1 VTTRVGFSTLMMA
14 VLFLVAVASMPS
26 AKAAEA
32 GCEPGKIATKYPSLA
47 GKTLKVGISAGDKPF
62 SLRTPDDVSQFTG
75 FDVEY
80 AKQAFACIGAPIEF
94 SVASWPGL
102 MPSLVAGQIDVMW
115 DELFY
120 TPERAQAIDFVL
132 YSTAGDAIVVHKGN
146 PKNVHVLSD
155 LCGLRAVSQ
164 LGGTENGTLT
174 TTSQQCTDAH
184 KAPIA
189 ITVAQDRP
197 SGLRE
202 LDNDRVDAYLGIGT
216 VSAYDP
222 AVYEIAYSYSSGVKV
237 GVGVR
242 KGDTDMAKAL
252 YDTIKIMQADGSDKK
267 LYETF
272 GLAPALAMPTEI
284 LVK

>member
-1 VTTRVGFSTLMMA
+1 MLRSGILVFVIAAFCVGI
-14 VLFLVAVASMPS
+14 ASP
-26 AKAAEA
+26 AARAAEA
-32 GCEPGKIATKYPSLA
+32 GCEPGKIASKYPSLA
-47 GKTLKVGISAGDKPF
+47 GKTIKIGISTGDKPF
-62 SLRTPDDVSQFTG
+62 TLRDPADPNKFTG

-120 TPERAQAIDFVL
+120 TPERAQAVDFVL
-132 YSTAGDAIVVHKGN
+132 YSSAGDAIVVHKGN
-146 PKNVHVLSD
+146 PKNIRALAD

-174 TTSQQCTDAH
+174 KTSQECVDA
-184 KAPIA
+184 KKSPIV
-189 ITVAQDRP
+189 ISVSQDRP

-222 AVYEIAYSYSSGVKV
+222 SIYEIAYSYSSGVKV
-237 GVGVR
+237 GVGIR

-252 YDTIKIMQADGSDKK
+252 DDSIKIMQADGSDKK
-267 LYETF
+267 LYDAA
-272 GLAPALAMPTEI
+272 GLTSTLAIPAEI